1 MYLFQEIQAKIF
13 FLEIILLQCGTTGRG
28 LAGTRREGAAG
39 PTWRPWPPTTPHR
52 QGCGTRR

>member
-52 QGCGTRR
+52 QGCGT